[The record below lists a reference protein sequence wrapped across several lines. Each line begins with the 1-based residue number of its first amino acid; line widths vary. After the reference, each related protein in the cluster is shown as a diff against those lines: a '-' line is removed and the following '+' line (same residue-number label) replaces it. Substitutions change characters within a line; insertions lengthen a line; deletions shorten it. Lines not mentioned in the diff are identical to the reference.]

1 MSAYE
6 IKTVTKDNIA
16 DAVAVFNRF
25 AAQIPYWFP
34 MDESSFGRDIFEGAR
49 TLHDVPFPFEPLT
62 CLIGYVDGE
71 PQGWVHAGIAPR
83 LGVESYEEIT
93 RGSNAVI
100 RCLLFPEQ
108 HRQLGEDM
116 LDSAMEF
123 FLSRNPDR
131 MIAFEGELGYPN
143 MSGGAGL
150 CPARLG
156 HIIEALKARR
166 FKESFRFVWY
176 GRTIGDEEI
185 VELDEGINIKRERES
200 RNSGDLLKYSLC
212 LKGQCVSECYVALM
226 LDLAGRAGA
235 GQAYIQLNITQPG
248 HRRKGWAKLL
258 TRHILADL
266 KAYAMKRL
274 FTLVPVDNLSAR
286 RLYERVGFSPGEEC
300 LEMER

>member
-6 IKTVTKDNIA
+6 IKTVTQDNIA
-16 DAVAVFNRF
+16 DAAAVFNRF

-34 MDESSFGRDIFEGAR
+34 ADESSFSRDVFEGAR

-62 CLIGYVDGE
+62 CLIGYADGE

-83 LGVESYEEIT
+83 LGAKSHEKIT
-93 RGSNAVI
+93 RGNNAVI
-100 RCLLFPEQ
+100 RCLLFPEE
-108 HRQLGEDM
+108 HRQLGEEM
-116 LDSAMEF
+116 LDRVMEF

-131 MIAFEGELGYPN
+131 TIAFEGELGYPN

-156 HIIEALKARR
+156 HIVEAMKARR

-176 GRTIGDEEI
+176 ERTIGDEET
-185 VELDEGINIKRERES
+185 VEPDEGTSIKRERDR

-212 LKGQCVSECYVALM
+212 RDGLCVSECYVALM
-226 LDLAGRAGA
+226 RDLAGRAGA

-248 HRRKGWAKLL
+248 HRRKGLAKLL
-258 TRHILADL
+258 TRCVLADL
-266 KAYAMKRL
+266 RAFAMKRL

-300 LEMER
+300 LEMEL